1 MMPHLDG
8 TREIVPFQECP
19 SILLYKN
26 VQYEEYPK
34 HWHTST
40 EIIIPEKN
48 GYQVICN
55 GKTYELS
62 VGDIMI
68 VAPGVVHT
76 MPAKKGT
83 RYIFLVNFSSSI
95 TLKSFDSIFSLIQP
109 VLIVS
114 PKIYPAIYQACR
126 DLIAESVDEYFSPEP
141 FKEIAIYNNL
151 LTLFLLVGRSYASQS
166 DIISGPPA
174 MQQEYIQKFMAL
186 CEYINDHCT
195 EDLSMD
201 SVASIAGFS
210 KFHFSRL
217 FKKFAGNTFY
227 SYVNERR
234 VAHAVLLLLNSE
246 KSIIDIATDSG
257 FNSISSFN
265 RIFKISKA
273 CTPTEFRQMYNG
285 ENHPHP
291 KSECGD
297 TSTAAQAD
305 ENLRT
310 KSP

>member
-26 VQYEEYPK
+26 VEYEEYPK

-40 EIIIPEKN
+40 EIIMPEKN

-55 GKTYELS
+55 GKTYELN

-76 MPAKKGT
+76 IPAKEGV
-83 RYIFLVNFSSSI
+83 RYIFLVNFSNSFIS
-95 TLKSFDSIFSLIQP
+95 KSFDSIFSLIQP
-109 VLIVS
+109 TLIIS
-114 PKIYPAIYQACR
+114 PKLYPSIYQMCR
-126 DLIAESVDEYFSPEP
+126 GLITESVGEYFGSEP

-151 LTLFLLVGRSYASQS
+151 LKLVLLVGRSYTLQS
-166 DIISGPPA
+166 DIVSGPPA
-174 MQQEYIQKFMAL
+174 KQQEYIQRFMTL
-186 CEYINDHCT
+186 CEYINNHCT
-195 EDLSMD
+195 EELSVD
-201 SVASIAGFS
+201 SAASIAGFS

-217 FKKFAGNTFY
+217 FKKFTGNTFY

-246 KSIIDIATDSG
+246 KSITDIAIDSG

-273 CTPTEFRQMYNG
+273 CTPTDFRQMYNH
-285 ENHPHP
+285 ENHPCP
-291 KSECGD
+291 KYESGD
-297 TSTAAQAD
+297 ASTD
-305 ENLRT
+305 
-310 KSP
+310 SGSD